1 MIFKYK
7 IIKSSNELKEY
18 ESTWKKLETGKEMTA
33 FQSYDWNVLLVE
45 QWLKFTYNR
54 LLSNICIAEVVENN
68 NTVILFPLIV
78 QKNL

>member
-18 ESTWKKLETGKEMTA
+18 ESVWKKLETGKEMTA

-45 QWLKFTYNR
+45 QWLKFAYNR
-54 LLSNICIAEVVENN
+54 LLSDICIWAFASSIQFNSFNVSSAWA
-68 NTVILFPLIV
+68 
-78 QKNL
+78 